1 MLFLFLKTHLMSW
14 DQVCH
19 VCYTGRVTLMG
30 EGELVRESGAL
41 WLSFRE
47 HTCLCLRVHVI
58 VSLSTQM

>member
-1 MLFLFLKTHLMSW
+1 MSW